1 MTLPRVADSLA
12 GRIETHTLL
21 PLAGC
26 EISGSPGKWLDALF
40 TRVMPRLSAG
50 KEAVEVGPAM
60 VDRVLCGGYPQALA
74 RTATRRR
81 EAWLTQYV
89 DMLIQRDVREIA
101 AVEKLDQMPRL
112 LKALAHMSG
121 QLCNF
126 AQLAGQIGL
135 DNKTAE
141 RYLGV
146 LEQMFLL
153 RRVQQWSGNGL
164 SRLVKSPKIQFIDSG
179 LLSGLLGVNEEL
191 LVQQRRHLGAVLES
205 YVYGELLKLASWA
218 ANDYEVLTFRTAA
231 KAEVDFVLENR
242 RGELIGVEVKAS
254 ASFSAADFSGLRKL
268 AELAGEKFRAG
279 VLLYDGTDTLPMG
292 EVAGKPLWA
301 VPLSTLWM
309 T

>member
-1 MTLPRVADSLA
+1 M
-12 GRIETHTLL
+12 
-21 PLAGC
+21 
-26 EISGSPGKWLDALF
+26 
-40 TRVMPRLSAG
+40 
-50 KEAVEVGPAM
+50 
-60 VDRVLCGGYPQALA
+60 
-74 RTATRRR
+74 
-81 EAWLTQYV
+81 
-89 DMLIQRDVREIA
+89 
-101 AVEKLDQMPRL
+101 
-112 LKALAHMSG
+112 
-121 QLCNF
+121 
-126 AQLAGQIGL
+126 
-135 DNKTAE
+135 
-141 RYLGV
+141 
-146 LEQMFLL
+146 
-153 RRVQQWSGNGL
+153 
-164 SRLVKSPKIQFIDSG
+164 
-179 LLSGLLGVNEEL
+179 
-191 LVQQRRHLGAVLES
+191 QQRRHLGAVLES